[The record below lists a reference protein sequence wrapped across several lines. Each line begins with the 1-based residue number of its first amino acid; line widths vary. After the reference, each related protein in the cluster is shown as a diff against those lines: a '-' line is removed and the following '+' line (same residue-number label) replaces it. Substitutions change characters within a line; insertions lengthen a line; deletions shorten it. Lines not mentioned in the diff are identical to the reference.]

1 MFAKR
6 NLCKEPVMVCR
17 LVVALLV
24 AYLVVAPS
32 IASTPAA
39 KPTRHEGPPEKE
51 GHQRLREGELVELTG
66 KLELS
71 GDRATFHPQ
80 EGRQPLRVL
89 ENLALERI
97 TRVLSESRDD
107 RDWLVSG
114 VVTEYRGANYI
125 LIHKAIQRARKDV
138 PQK

>member
-17 LVVALLV
+17 LIVVLLV
-24 AYLVVAPS
+24 ACFVVAPS
-32 IASTPAA
+32 AASTPAA
-39 KPTRHEGPPEKE
+39 KPTRHEGPPEK
-51 GHQRLREGELVELTG
+51 GQQRLREGELVELTG

-125 LIHKAIQRARKDV
+125 LIHKAIQRARKDL